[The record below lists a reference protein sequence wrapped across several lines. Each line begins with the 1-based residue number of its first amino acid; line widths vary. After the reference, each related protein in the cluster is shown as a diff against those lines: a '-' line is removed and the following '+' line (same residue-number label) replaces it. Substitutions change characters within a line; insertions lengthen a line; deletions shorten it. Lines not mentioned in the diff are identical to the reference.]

1 MVPLV
6 WLGFFPQI
14 HYNSQ
19 GQISIALLNLV
30 VNDENIVG
38 KQWYDVSL
46 ACKPIMYALCVYE
59 GRYT

>member
-6 WLGFFPQI
+6 WLGTFP
-14 HYNSQ
+14 NFD
-19 GQISIALLNLV
+19 NLV